1 MNNCYSINEIVKE
14 LTLGEIEIL
23 FIWRR
28 QMNQKKNYY
37 ISAFILY
44 LNYFIHGIGCSV
56 LGQVAV
62 KETLVSQWGIS
73 DIGKVTM
80 VAAALGLGRL
90 IALPFAGPL
99 SDKLGRRIASLI
111 GILSYIIFFLGL
123 AMSPNMTVAYI
134 AAILGGIANSF
145 LDTGVIPACVEILEP
160 RSSMATMLTKFSMSC
175 AQLLLPFMI
184 GAIVAANLSLNILL
198 YVCGVAILVI
208 GILVLFIPLPEMK
221 KVAKEK
227 TSLIQDIKNANFSL
241 KSFALILIGFTGTAT
256 FQLWLNCA
264 QDFAKEYA
272 RIQDPSIMQTYYSMG
287 SLAAIIVTTIL
298 VNKIKGVRFF
308 GYISCTCNNY
318 DHSGLSVK
326 NTKYLLCWSS
336 CCRIH
341 SRRSYSSVSYSDSK

>member
-1 MNNCYSINEIVKE
+1 
-14 LTLGEIEIL
+14 
-23 FIWRR
+23 
-28 QMNQKKNYY
+28 MNQKKNYY

-160 RSSMATMLTKFSMSC
+160 RSSMATMLTKFSMSLMRT
-175 AQLLLPFMI
+175 AYYAEKRPQYLQGMGFEWE
-184 GAIVAANLSLNILL
+184 VASTLTIYRTL
-198 YVCGVAILVI
+198 
-208 GILVLFIPLPEMK
+208 
-221 KVAKEK
+221 KE
-227 TSLIQDIKNANFSL
+227 DIKQYDVRDLWAYNARYD
-241 KSFALILIGFTGTAT
+241 IGH
-256 FQLWLNCA
+256 
-264 QDFAKEYA
+264 Y
-272 RIQDPSIMQTYYSMG
+272 
-287 SLAAIIVTTIL
+287 
-298 VNKIKGVRFF
+298 
-308 GYISCTCNNY
+308 
-318 DHSGLSVK
+318 
-326 NTKYLLCWSS
+326 
-336 CCRIH
+336 
-341 SRRSYSSVSYSDSK
+341 RRS